1 MKLATN
7 LAAGAILGLAAF
19 VLAKHIQESKD
30 WKRSA
35 ELASK
40 AIAQAKAHHL
50 KETK

>member
-19 VLAKHIQESKD
+19 VLAKHIRETDTWRKSGI
-30 WKRSA
+30 
-35 ELASK
+35 LASK
-40 AIAQAKAHHL
+40 AIAQARAHHL